1 MKRLTAQTRAEL
13 KLPLGRIAD
22 SSGAARAAN
31 LVGARGGLVIS
42 VGDFCTL
49 ELLRCG
55 VKPDVV
61 IYDHLCKR
69 KPDDKG
75 MRGVLDAYD
84 GKGVKV
90 RNPAGTI
97 CDGLERAIEAALAK
111 GHGKILVEGEE
122 DLAALPAI
130 MLAPECSLIV
140 YGQPDEGAVL
150 VEATEEKKTKA
161 REIYSRME
169 TA

>member
-1 MKRLTAQTRAEL
+1 MKRLTGQTRAEL
-13 KLPLGRIAD
+13 KMPLGRIAD
-22 SSGAARAAN
+22 SGEAAKAAG
-31 LVGARGGLVIS
+31 LVGAQGGIVIS

-55 VKPDVV
+55 VKPDIVV
-61 IYDHLCKR
+61 YDRLCKR

-75 MRGVLDAYD
+75 MRGALDAYD
-84 GKGVKV
+84 GDGVRV

-97 CDGLERAIEAALAK
+97 SNGLERAIKAAVAK
-111 GHGKILVEGEE
+111 KHGKILVDGEE

-130 MLAPECSLIV
+130 MLAPEGSLIV
-140 YGQPDEGAVL
+140 YGQPNEGAVL
-150 VEATEEKKTKA
+150 VEATEERKTRA